1 MQLCNY
7 NQSVITSYPLKLPID
22 SLKLPPYPLELQTYP
37 LDLPSSL
44 SGPQANQTHQNEK
57 FLTALLQALDRQDH
71 VVYFEAGSCEVKIG
85 IGQLFKANESKDF
98 DAFEVQQLNRISLKG
113 PKPFSVTLIPY
124 DYARALVLGVS
135 PVAALRTIVPEIL
148 LTYNLTTKVLRGVAY
163 LLHAE
168 SAQPEDSAE
177 QLAILQEQCTQL
189 VTSAAS
195 LSKPSSATLPSHG
208 TAPLQPSH
216 LAPGPTPVSPLNP
229 STAALSATSAY
240 LPSYSTSAPPI
251 TPPLHFVAS
260 ASAAQYA
267 QGFSAAK
274 EALHRGDVFQL
285 VLSNT
290 LVAQGQVDT
299 AALCAYLI
307 EEEASPF
314 VVKIK
319 LGEMTAVSATP
330 ERLVRKRGTSLET
343 VPIAGTRPVLKDGL
357 DHQRAQDLLNDPKE
371 RAEHLMLVDL
381 GRNDLGRV
389 SVPGTVNVKDY
400 AKIKYLS
407 RVMHLVS
414 TVQSEEVPGG
424 PYLGALR
431 ATLPAGTVSGAPKK
445 KAMTLIDQLEV
456 DSRGLYA
463 GCFLI
468 EDLMGNYDS
477 LITIRTLVQEE
488 DHITLRVGSGIVL
501 DSTLAGESDEL
512 INKALGQLK
521 AVEAIYPGGVT
532 YDFDPR

>member
-1 MQLCNY
+1 MQKCRN
-7 NQSVITSYPLKLPID
+7 NQTIITA
-22 SLKLPPYPLELQTYP
+22 YPLELPTYP
-37 LDLPSSL
+37 LERQSSH
-44 SGPQANQTHQNEK
+44 PHQNTT
-57 FLTALLQALDRQDH
+57 FLTALLQALDHTDH
-71 VVYFEAGSCEVKIG
+71 VVYYEAGTNQVKIG

-98 DAFEVQQLNRISLKG
+98 DAFEVQELHRISLKG

-148 LTYNLTTKVLRGVAY
+148 LTYHLTTKVLQGVAY

-168 SAQPEDSAE
+168 SPQPEDCAE

-189 VTSAAS
+189 VSTIAS
-195 LSKPSSATLPSHG
+195 LSNPF
-208 TAPLQPSH
+208 TAS
-216 LAPGPTPVSPLNP
+216 
-229 STAALSATSAY
+229 LSATGTY
-240 LPSYSTSAPPI
+240 LPSDTTFAPLTSPST
-251 TPPLHFVAS
+251 THPPLHFVAS
-260 ASAAQYA
+260 ASPAQYA
-267 QGFSAAK
+267 QSFAAAK

-290 LVAQGQVDT
+290 LVAKGQVDT
-299 AALCAYLI
+299 AALCTYLI

-314 VVKIK
+314 VVKFK
-319 LGEMTAVSATP
+319 FGEMTAVSATP
-330 ERLVRKRGTSLET
+330 ERLVKKNGQMLET
-343 VPIAGTRPVLKDGL
+343 VPIAGTRPVLKDGF
-357 DHQRAQDLLNDPKE
+357 DIERAADLLGDPKE

-400 AKIKYLS
+400 ARVKYLS

-468 EDLMGNYDS
+468 EDLKGNYDS

-501 DSTLAGESDEL
+501 DSTLDGESDEL

-521 AVEAIYPGGVT
+521 ALQAIYPGGVT